1 MAVLGRLLER
11 DLSPGQ
17 AAAFSSMGMTPRSA
31 LSSLAADPE
40 LVDLMAL
47 PKVKRALADA
57 KADPENGLAR
67 WAGDAEVQRAL
78 DLLEAA
84 LGGGGVI
91 DVQAER

>member
-1 MAVLGRLLER
+1 VQ
-11 DLSPGQ
+11 SPPPQ
-17 AAAFSSMGMTPRSA
+17 Q
-31 LSSLAADPE
+31 
-40 LVDLMAL
+40 
-47 PKVKRALADA
+47 VKRALADA